1 MQPNNKETTKN
12 PYLKSIEES
21 LKKNEKR
28 KRMQE
33 IGKLE
38 EDPKNFKKRGL
49 NIL

>member
-28 KRMQE
+28 KRSKTR
-33 IGKLE
+33 IKS
-38 EDPKNFKKRGL
+38 
-49 NIL
+49 II

>member
-33 IGKLE
+33 IGKLGGR
-38 EDPKNFKKRGL
+38 PKKLQKKR
-49 NIL
+49 